1 MEISFKRTPV
11 DSPSKNVK
19 GYIPQ
24 LPPKSSFF
32 KKINAIYTDGICKA
46 LEKYESTSY
55 IDYTE
60 STVGNL
66 SVFEFTVI
74 YNEKRIRFSHVYDGI
89 FPWRI
94 SKKEREKVIR
104 EIKATAGRRKN
115 FDSSFFEDT
124 DKDIYRKFKHAAVI
138 PIEKGY
144 KVIFTKGTISSKTQI
159 FTVNF

>member
-94 SKKEREKVIR
+94 SKKEREKV
-104 EIKATAGRRKN
+104 KKTGATPKQMWTYSICGLT
-115 FDSSFFEDT
+115 DISIEED
-124 DKDIYRKFKHAAVI
+124 DEFIDL
-138 PIEKGY
+138 EEDDE
-144 KVIFTKGTISSKTQI
+144 
-159 FTVNF
+159 